1 MISVRRQG
9 TLRVDAGVTK
19 IDAFVTTHYHEDHF
33 GGIDDLV
40 LLAKVHVLESY
51 DRGDKAFLP
60 ASKKAQET
68 YKTVTLAGWTLRDR
82 SGLHWDLSGSIAP
95 GQARTFRRNCQSM
108 SLNNAGDEIA
118 LQWVGRL

>member
-1 MISVRRQG
+1 MGPRATVVHADRGASSWPNPRGASAPAQSRVRRARSCCPSSPTDRIVISVRRQG
-9 TLRVDAGVTK
+9 ALRVDAGVTK

-68 YKTVTLAGWTLRDR
+68 
-82 SGLHWDLSGSIAP
+82 
-95 GQARTFRRNCQSM
+95 
-108 SLNNAGDEIA
+108 
-118 LQWVGRL
+118 